1 MRCERA
7 ETEKSELLIKLEKS
21 ENLKEQFKKLYDEQ
35 LHEKNTTYERLP
47 YLYRIIGEFERSGG

>member
-35 LHEKNTTYERLP
+35 IHEKNTTFERLP
-47 YLYRIIGEFERSGG
+47 NLYRIIGEFERSGG

>member
-21 ENLKEQFKKLYDEQ
+21 EMLKEQFKKLYDE
-35 LHEKNTTYERLP
+35 
-47 YLYRIIGEFERSGG
+47 